1 MMSVLDPQTGVIVD
15 VNPAACSFY
24 GYSREQFVG
33 MPVAIVNEVPLAEW
47 KALVFA
53 DRGDNRGPH
62 RFRNRL
68 ADGDVREVESFYTL
82 VNVDGRPL
90 LHTIVHDVT
99 VHVRALRELA
109 ASEKR
114 FRLLAENAQ
123 DFIFRFRLTEPQGF
137 EYVSPAAE
145 RILGLTPEQL

>member
-1 MMSVLDPQTGVIVD
+1 MSVLDPQTGVIVD

-33 MPVAIVNEVPLAEW
+33 MPVAIVDEVPLAEW
-47 KALVFA
+47 KA
-53 DRGDNRGPH
+53 
-62 RFRNRL
+62 
-68 ADGDVREVESFYTL
+68 
-82 VNVDGRPL
+82 L

-99 VHVRALRELA
+99 VRVQALREPA